1 MSLKYIYNQ
10 LELSRG
16 FTERDRTFIEY
27 LKRLDYPEGT
37 IDTLVSWLNEK
48 NPTGL
53 LLFDCN
59 TVKLLR
65 LLPKYMVELMTPNVM
80 DSFIS
85 QQYFK
90 VFDKIDQ
97 KIIRHT
103 TTLYNVIKD
112 SSTANR
118 IFPLEGIKKELLNE
132 PELNMND
139 VFECFMFGPDKYSD
153 WDFIK
158 LNPNILVP
166 SFFRHYYKHYY
177 VSKTDEE
184 SGLPHIAHSFCN
196 VLMIEHIL
204 QGKRR

>member
-10 LELSRG
+10 LAQIN
-16 FTERDRTFIEY
+16 TERDKTFVDF
-27 LKRLDYPEGT
+27 LKRLDYPQEI

-59 TVKLLR
+59 TAKLLR
-65 LLPKYMVELMTPNVM
+65 LLPKYMIELMTPNIM

-90 VFDKIDQ
+90 VFDKLDQ

-103 TTLYNVIKD
+103 TTLYDVIKD

-118 IFPLEGIKKELLNE
+118 IFPLEGIKKGLLNE

-139 VFECFMFGPDKYSD
+139 VFECFIFGQDKYSD

-184 SGLPHIAHSFCN
+184 SGLPHIAHTFCN

>member
-27 LKRLDYPEGT
+27 LKRLDYPQET

-90 VFDKIDQ
+90 VFDKLDQ

-139 VFECFMFGPDKYSD
+139 VFECFTFGQVKYSD

-166 SFFRHYYKHYY
+166 SFFRHCYKHYY

>member
-10 LELSRG
+10 LAQIE
-16 FTERDRTFIEY
+16 TERDKTFIDF
-27 LKRLDYPEGT
+27 LKRLDYPQET

-59 TVKLLR
+59 TAKLLR
-65 LLPKYMVELMTPNVM
+65 LLPKYMIELMTPNVM

-90 VFDKIDQ
+90 VFDKLDQ
-97 KIIRHT
+97 KIIRYT
-103 TTLYNVIKD
+103 TTLYDVIKD

-132 PELNMND
+132 VELNMND
-139 VFECFMFGPDKYSD
+139 VFECFMFGQDKYAD

-184 SGLPHIAHSFCN
+184 SGLPHIAHTFCN

>member
-1 MSLKYIYNQ
+1 MSLRYIYNQ
-10 LELSRG
+10 LAQIN
-16 FTERDRTFIEY
+16 TERDKTFIDF
-27 LKRLDYPEGT
+27 LKRLDYPQET
-37 IDTLVSWLNEK
+37 IKKLVSWLNEK

-65 LLPKYMVELMTPNVM
+65 LLPKYMVELMTPNIM
-80 DSFIS
+80 DSFVS

-90 VFDKIDQ
+90 VFDTVDQ

-103 TTLYNVIKD
+103 TSLFEVIND
-112 SSTANR
+112 SSSANR
-118 IFPLEGIKKELLNE
+118 IYPIEGIKKELLNE

-139 VFECFMFGPDKYSD
+139 VFECFTFGQDKYSD

-177 VSKTDEE
+177 VSKTDTE
-184 SGLPHIAHSFCN
+184 SGLPHIAHTFCN

-204 QGKRR
+204 QGKQR

>member
-1 MSLKYIYNQ
+1 MSLRYIYNQ
-10 LELSRG
+10 LAQIN
-16 FTERDRTFIEY
+16 TERDKTFIDF
-27 LKRLDYPEGT
+27 LKRLDYPQEI

-65 LLPKYMVELMTPNVM
+65 LLPKYMIELMTPNIM

-90 VFDKIDQ
+90 VFDKLDQ

-103 TTLYNVIKD
+103 TTLYDVIKD

-139 VFECFMFGPDKYSD
+139 VFECFIFGQDKYSD

-184 SGLPHIAHSFCN
+184 SGLPHIAHTFCN

>member
-10 LELSRG
+10 LAQIE
-16 FTERDRTFIEY
+16 TERDKTFIDF
-27 LKRLDYPEGT
+27 LKRLDYPQET

-59 TVKLLR
+59 TAKLLR
-65 LLPKYMVELMTPNVM
+65 LLPKYMIELMTPNVM

-90 VFDKIDQ
+90 VFDKLDQ

-103 TTLYNVIKD
+103 TTLYDVIKD

-132 PELNMND
+132 VELNMND
-139 VFECFMFGPDKYSD
+139 VFECFMFGQDKYAD

-184 SGLPHIAHSFCN
+184 SGLPHIAHTFCN

>member
-27 LKRLDYPEGT
+27 LKRLDYPQET

-65 LLPKYMVELMTPNVM
+65 LLPKYMIELMTPNVM

-90 VFDKIDQ
+90 VFDKLDQ

-139 VFECFMFGPDKYSD
+139 VFECFMFGQCKYSD

-166 SFFRHYYKHYY
+166 SFFRHCYKHYY

>member
-1 MSLKYIYNQ
+1 MSLRYIYNQ

-16 FTERDRTFIEY
+16 FIERNIIFIEY
-27 LKRLDYPEGT
+27 LKRLDYPQET

-65 LLPKYMVELMTPNVM
+65 LLPKYMIELMTPNVM

-90 VFDKIDQ
+90 VFDKLDQ

-103 TTLYNVIKD
+103 TTLYDVIKD

-139 VFECFMFGPDKYSD
+139 VFECFMFGQDKYSD

-166 SFFRHYYKHYY
+166 SFFRHHYKHYY

-196 VLMIEHIL
+196 ILMIEHIL

>member
-1 MSLKYIYNQ
+1 MSLRYIYNQ
-10 LELSRG
+10 LALIN
-16 FTERDRTFIEY
+16 TKRDRTFIEY
-27 LKRLDYPEGT
+27 LKRLDYPQET

-65 LLPKYMVELMTPNVM
+65 LLPKYMIELMTPNVM

-90 VFDKIDQ
+90 VFDKLDQ

-118 IFPLEGIKKELLNE
+118 IFPLEGIKRELLNE
-132 PELNMND
+132 VELNMND
-139 VFECFMFGPDKYSD
+139 VFECFMFGQGKYSD

>member
-10 LELSRG
+10 LAQIN
-16 FTERDRTFIEY
+16 TERDKIFVDF
-27 LKRLDYPEGT
+27 LKRLDYPQEI

-65 LLPKYMVELMTPNVM
+65 LLPKYMIELMTPNIM

-90 VFDKIDQ
+90 VFDKLDQ

-103 TTLYNVIKD
+103 TTLYDVIKD

-139 VFECFMFGPDKYSD
+139 VFECFIFGQDKYSD

-184 SGLPHIAHSFCN
+184 SGLPHIAHTFCN